1 MGLVTGRF
9 HLDRRNLAPVGNQE
23 VNFIQIVKYP
33 LSAKFFESKYPLSAK
48 SFQSKYPM
56 SAKFSTYPDGSAVNN
71 KPACQ
76 DFTF

>member
-9 HLDRRNLAPVGNQE
+9 HLDRRNLTPVGNQE

-33 LSAKFFESKYPLSAK
+33 LSAKFFESKYP
-48 SFQSKYPM
+48 M
-56 SAKFSTYPDGSAVNN
+56 SANFSTYPDGSAVND